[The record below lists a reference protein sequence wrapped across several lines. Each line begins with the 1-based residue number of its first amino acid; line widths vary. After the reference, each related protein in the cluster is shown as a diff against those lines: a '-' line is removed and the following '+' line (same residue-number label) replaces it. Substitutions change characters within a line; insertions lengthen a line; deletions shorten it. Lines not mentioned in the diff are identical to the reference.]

1 MTILFNGKYA
11 QKMFRYICIKI
22 VTNIFGSFDSDGRKI
37 KQNSDSPYSQMN
49 CEDYA
54 SKILLIYMQCW
65 QLNCKYELIF

>member
-22 VTNIFGSFDSDGRKI
+22 VKNIFGSFDSDGRKI

-49 CEDYA
+49 CEDYV
-54 SKILLIYMQCW
+54 SKDNNDNSPHIYAM
-65 QLNCKYELIF
+65 LAVKL